1 MKVLRSWH
9 VRVPRW
15 LSMLR
20 AGRGQRIF
28 FPGLACEISQRRFQS
43 HHVEEEYTMDVSNL
57 PARWNNLPG
66 DAQQD
71 IINYLKV
78 KQEFGWTYLTRDE
91 KQAIY
96 YISYGEWGPRDA
108 KSMGIPDLVFKIM
121 SSSILF
127 GVVGFTL
134 INYARDQT
142 NEE

>member
-1 MKVLRSWH
+1 MKNITGGPAR
-9 VRVPRW
+9 VRQW
-15 LSMLR
+15 KSLLR
-20 AGRGQRIF
+20 ANSSQKTLY
-28 FPGLACEISQRRFQS
+28 PGITYKVSQRRFQS
-43 HHVEEEYTMDVSNL
+43 HNVEEEYTMDVANL
-57 PARWNNLPG
+57 PARWINLPG